1 MNTIFDTP
9 NLSGGNPFVASP
21 VTPNEA
27 LASDYKLG
35 WLDCERGLGAR
46 PDMSPDYYDGYGR
59 SYEQAEAAANIQ
71 YKRI

>member
-1 MNTIFDTP
+1 
-9 NLSGGNPFVASP
+9 
-21 VTPNEA
+21 
-27 LASDYKLG
+27 
-35 WLDCERGLGAR
+35 DCERGLGAR